1 MDGDIYIVQS
11 RVKLGELLL
20 RNLRV
25 KIWQVLANV
34 QSKLFKAS
42 KLWHDLESRS
52 PLPGGLGQAG
62 HPSA

>member
-34 QSKLFKAS
+34 QSKL
-42 KLWHDLESRS
+42 L
-52 PLPGGLGQAG
+52 
-62 HPSA
+62 